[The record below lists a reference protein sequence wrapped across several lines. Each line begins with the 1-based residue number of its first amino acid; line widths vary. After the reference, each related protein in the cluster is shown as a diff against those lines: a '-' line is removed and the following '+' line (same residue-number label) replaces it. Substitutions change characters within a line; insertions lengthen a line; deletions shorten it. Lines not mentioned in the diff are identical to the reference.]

1 MNAIELSRWSTEQGA
16 SSAFIE
22 IYSELAQMLP
32 PDVAIDDDIWNI
44 LPWLRS
50 TRNSARTNIHFEV
63 IQHRDLKILCKL
75 WVLHARLTGR
85 TYSLAAACFRIAA
98 MEALSHVLGA
108 RPLLSL
114 KTDDFLAAERWLR
127 DGYASAFRRAGY
139 LQQASQW
146 LSISFNMRLEY
157 RNRLRN
163 PTVYGRY
170 GTDAGRARK
179 LIPIDVIRDLL
190 NARHRDDLI
199 AKDKFFLP
207 VLVIS
212 VGTGFRVGELALL
225 PADCLIKMKGG
236 LHLLH
241 FPEKAG
247 KSVPRPIH
255 PLLADV
261 MEDAVGDILRTTSSA
276 REIAKRMR
284 DHPPRDWSRIF
295 ADDSALSYFTG
306 QWAHEWTMDP
316 THRMIN
322 PNAAWYTKGNR
333 FIDAIGALAA
343 SGGNQSEASRRL
355 GISRA
360 TFSDLLATQRAAR
373 DGRLPPIRNI
383 KSRGKLRESWDTDQR
398 VISVEKFQ
406 RYCGIHAARGRSR
419 VRIQRI
425 LDEARE
431 LQLQGK
437 IFPAPAVDPMLERCF
452 QRQIPP
458 LLRNKDGDAILHRD
472 EALLVVQKYA
482 LSEQRSTVETDFSS
496 LTDGS
501 IARWLSGEARS
512 HGTGNHEDSVFSR
525 LGITDPRTGKVAKF
539 TIHDIRHWLNTI
551 YQNGGLTEDQIALI
565 FNRKY
570 KAQNATY
577 DQTSSKVRAARLKQA
592 IRDKMVVGQVT
603 DSYSRLAEFSREDA
617 DDYLDAVLRMV
628 NPMPHGVCTLDW
640 ATTPCPHH
648 LSCFSCRDE
657 LPCEHLIVDPGDK
670 STKAELDCMQR
681 EADLVIAAIRSQG
694 IDSSPTVDHFK
705 RIRHNVVVTLDKIGK
720 IKGQGP
726 AHG

>member
-1 MNAIELSRWSTEQGA
+1 MNAIDLSRWSTEQGA
-16 SSAFIE
+16 SSAFLE
-22 IYSELAQMLP
+22 ISSKLTQMLP
-32 PDVAIDDDIWNI
+32 PGVALEDDVWNI

-50 TRNSARTNIHFEV
+50 TRNSARTNVHFEV
-63 IQHRDLKILCKL
+63 IQHCDLKILCKV
-75 WVLHARLTGR
+75 WILHARLTGR
-85 TYSLAAACFRIAA
+85 AYSLAAAGFRIAA

-114 KTDDFLAAERWLR
+114 KTDDFLAAERLLR

-146 LSISFNMRLEY
+146 LSVSFNMRLRY

-163 PTVYGRY
+163 PAVYGRY
-170 GTDAGRARK
+170 GTDVGRARK

-199 AKDKFFLP
+199 RKDQFFLS

-212 VGTGFRVGELALL
+212 VGTGFRIGELAHL
-225 PADCLIKMKGG
+225 PANCLIKMKGG

-247 KSVPRPIH
+247 KPVPRPIH

-261 MEDAVGDILRTTSSA
+261 MEDAVGDILRATSSA

-284 DHPPRDWSRIF
+284 DHPPLDWGRIF
-295 ADDSALSYFTG
+295 ADDDALRYFTSL
-306 QWAHEWTMDP
+306 WAHDWTIDP
-316 THRMIN
+316 THRIIN
-322 PNAAWYTKGNR
+322 PDAAWYTKGKR
-333 FIDAIGALAA
+333 FIDAIGTLAA

-360 TFSDLLATQRAAR
+360 TLSDLLATQRAAR
-373 DGRLPPIRNI
+373 NGRLPPIRNN
-383 KSRGKLRESWDTDQR
+383 KARGKLRESWDTDQR

-406 RYCGIHAARGRSR
+406 RYCGVHAKGGRR
-419 VRIQRI
+419 LLIQEI
-425 LDEARE
+425 LDEAKE

-437 IFPAPAVDPMLERCF
+437 SLPAPAADPAMEKRF
-452 QRQIPP
+452 QRQMPP
-458 LLRNKDGDAILHRD
+458 LLRNKDGSAILHRD

-482 LSEQRSTVETDFSS
+482 LSEHRSTVEVDFSL

-512 HGTGNHEDSVFSR
+512 HNTGNHEDSVFSR
-525 LGITDPRTGKVAKF
+525 LGITDPRTSKIAKF

-592 IRDKMVVGQVT
+592 IRDKMIVGQVA

-648 LSCFSCRDE
+648 LSCFSCRDQ
-657 LPCEHLIVDPGDK
+657 LPCEHLIVDPADK
-670 STKAELDCMQR
+670 ETKAELERMQR
-681 EADLVIAAIRSQG
+681 ESGLVIAAIRAQG
-694 IDSSPTVDHFK
+694 VDDSPTVDHFK
-705 RIRHNVVVTLDKIGK
+705 RIRHNVSVTLGEIQKINTE
-720 IKGQGP
+720 
-726 AHG
+726 HGSHG